1 MTDLAWAAAGFAGLA
16 TAVHVITSG
25 IGVGRSL
32 KRPRAISA
40 GSMPPA
46 SIIRPVRG
54 IDTYDPVTLNSTFE
68 LDYPDF
74 EIIFCVQTADD
85 PAVPLVEALIRKH
98 PHIEARLLIGDNL
111 GTQNPKLNNIAKGWR
126 AAQHKWVVLADC
138 NVLMP
143 RDYVQQLFAAWRDDT
158 GLVCSPP
165 AGSHPDNFASELECA
180 FLNTYQARWQLA
192 ADWIGYGF
200 AQGKS
205 MLWRK
210 SLLDD
215 AGGISALAREIA
227 EDAAATKVVRAA
239 GGRVR
244 LVDRFFAQP
253 LGPRAFRDVWSRQL
267 RWAQLR
273 RHSFPL
279 QFAPEILTGGVV
291 PFLAYVPLA
300 LELELSLAV
309 LLTAFVAIWY
319 GSEALLARAAGWP
332 LSWQSPLSWMLR
344 DILLVPLWISAWLT
358 RGYTWRGHAID
369 VTASPHAGIR

>member
-1 MTDLAWAAAGFAGLA
+1 MIDVAWTAAAFAALA
-16 TAVHVITSG
+16 TAVHLGSG
-25 IGVGRSL
+25 GVGIWRLL
-32 KRPRAISA
+32 KASRRTA
-40 GSMPPA
+40 PA
-46 SIIRPVRG
+46 SLPPVSIVRPVRG

-68 LDYPDF
+68 LDYPSF
-74 EIIFCVQTADD
+74 EIIFCAQSADD
-85 PAVPLVEALIRKH
+85 AAVPLVEALMRKH
-98 PHIEARLLIGDNL
+98 SHVEARLLIGDHL

-126 AAQHKWVVLADC
+126 GAKHQWVVLADC

-158 GLVCSPP
+158 GLVSSPP

-180 FLNTYQARWQLA
+180 FLNSYQARWQLT

-210 SLLDD
+210 SILDD
-215 AGGISALAREIA
+215 AGGIGALAREIA
-227 EDAAATKVVRAA
+227 EDAAATKIVRAT
-239 GGRVR
+239 GRRVR

-253 LGPRAFRDVWSRQL
+253 LGPRTFRDVWARQL

-279 QFAPEILTGGVV
+279 HFAPEILSGGVV
-291 PFLAYVPLA
+291 PFLAYVPLS
-300 LELELSLAV
+300 LELELPIAALFV
-309 LLTAFVAIWY
+309 AFVAVWY

-332 LSWQSPLSWMLR
+332 LSWQSPISWMLR

-358 RGYTWRGHAID
+358 RSYTWRGHAIN
-369 VTASPHAGIR
+369 VTASPPASAR